1 MHNHSQGSLLMA
13 MIWMALLSLALFWLP
28 FFGPLI
34 AGVVGG
40 KTAGGVLRGLVAAI
54 LPAVLLGVFLF
65 ALSTTLTG
73 LPLIGLLAG
82 AGAAL
87 LVIFQG
93 LPLLLGALLGG
104 LLAKN

>member
-1 MHNHSQGSLLMA
+1 MNDPTQGNLLMA
-13 MIWMALLSLALFWLP
+13 MVWMALLSLALFWLP

-34 AGVVGG
+34 AGLVGG
-40 KTAGGVLRGLVAAI
+40 KTAGGVLRGLLAAI
-54 LPAVLLGVFLF
+54 LPAVLLGVLLF

-82 AGAAL
+82 GGVAL

-93 LPLLLGALLGG
+93 LPLILGALLGG